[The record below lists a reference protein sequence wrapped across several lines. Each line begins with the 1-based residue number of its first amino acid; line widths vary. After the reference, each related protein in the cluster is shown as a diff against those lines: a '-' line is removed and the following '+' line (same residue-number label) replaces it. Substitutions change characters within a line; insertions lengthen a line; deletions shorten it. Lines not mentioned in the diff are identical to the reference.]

1 MFSSCFKCRNNTE
14 SKNPKLAETKSRR
27 IMLLSNCAVCNR
39 KESRFMKEQEASG
52 LLNSLGLKRSLSKI
66 PLVSSILF

>member
-14 SKNPKLAETKSRR
+14 SKNPKLAKTKSRL
-27 IMLLSNCAVCNR
+27 IMLLSNCTVCNR

-52 LLNSLGLKRSLSKI
+52 LKI
-66 PLVSSILF
+66 A